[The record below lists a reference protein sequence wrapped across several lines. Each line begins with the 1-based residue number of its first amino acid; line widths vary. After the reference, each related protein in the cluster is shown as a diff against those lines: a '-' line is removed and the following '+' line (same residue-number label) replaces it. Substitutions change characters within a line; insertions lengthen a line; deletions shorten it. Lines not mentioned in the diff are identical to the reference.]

1 MKNFQQEG
9 DTVTVLAPYALASGA
24 GALVGAIF
32 GIAVNA
38 AASGAE
44 VQLKR
49 EGIFTHAKTSAEAWT
64 VGAKVYWDN
73 TNKVFTTTDTSNTL
87 VGAAYAIAANPSA
100 TGTVLLDGV
109 IR

>member
-1 MKNFQQEG
+1 MKNYQQEG
-9 DTVTVLAPYALASGA
+9 DNVTVIAPYALASGA
-24 GALVGAIF
+24 GCLVGAIF

-44 VQLKR
+44 AQLKR
-49 EGIFTHAKTSAEAWT
+49 EGVFTHAKASAEAWT

-73 TNKVFTTTDTSNTL
+73 TNKVLTTTATNNTL
-87 VGAAYAIAANPSA
+87 VGAACAVAANPSPI
-100 TGTVLLDGV
+100 GTVLLDGV